1 MPASLPPSALAPALG
16 APLTTLAG
24 ILGAIAV
31 ALVPVVVLRRKEPSS
46 TIAWILTLVFLPALG
61 AILFLLFGRDRVRW
75 PARRKRQADAL
86 VRGTLMAHTGEPPQP
101 LSPARAGLTDLE
113 AQIFQ
118 MSALLTGEGATTHNR
133 VTVFSRGDEVYD
145 AIGAAIDQAKDH
157 VHAEYYL
164 IRNDKTGA
172 WFRDKLVRAA
182 ERGVEVRL
190 LCDAYGCL
198 AVGGP
203 WRRPLRKAGARVGVF
218 LPMRSLLLQPVNL
231 RNHRK
236 IVVVDGTVAFSG
248 GVNIGDEYR
257 GEMSGIGR
265 WRDTHFRLE
274 GPAASALQRVFL
286 QDWFFATG
294 QGIDPARYFPKSQ
307 PTPGDAIVAIVPS
320 GPDTRT
326 EAIHRLFFAA
336 IAAARERVWIT
347 TPYFVPDPPMVVA
360 LQVAAM
366 RGVDVKLI
374 LPSRSNHR
382 VTFHAGRSFY
392 EQLLD
397 AGVHI
402 LEYKP
407 GMIHAKTM
415 VVDGRIVLLGSAN
428 MDMRSFRLNFEVHA
442 LIHDEQTAQTLERS
456 FHEDLAETVAV
467 DRAAWGTRPLRDRI
481 AEGAGRFVSPL
492 L

>member
-1 MPASLPPSALAPALG
+1 VPLVNSARYSPHLGPGLLGWTGAFFGIVALAL
-16 APLTTLAG
+16 
-24 ILGAIAV
+24 I
-31 ALVPVVVLRRKEPSS
+31 PVVLLRRKEPSS
-46 TIAWILTLVFLPALG
+46 TIAWILTLLFLPALG
-61 AILFLLFGRDRVRW
+61 ALLFLLFGRDRVRW

-86 VRGTLMAHTGEPPQP
+86 VRGTLAAHATPAETDPAPTQP
-101 LSPARAGLTDLE
+101 GLTELE
-113 AQIFQ
+113 KQIFQ
-118 MSALLTGEGATTHNR
+118 MGALLTGEAASTKNR
-133 VTVFSRGDEVYD
+133 LQVFSHGGDVYD
-145 AIGAAIDQAKDH
+145 SLGDAIDKAKHH
-157 VHAEYYL
+157 VHAEFYL
-164 IRNDKTGA
+164 IRNDKTGE

-182 ERGVEVRL
+182 SRGVEVRL

-198 AVGGP
+198 AVGAV
-203 WRRPLRKAGARVGVF
+203 WRRPLRKAGAKVGIF

-248 GVNIGDEYR
+248 GVNIGDEYH
-257 GEMSGIGR
+257 GKMTKIGQ

-274 GPAASALQRVFL
+274 GPAAGALQRVFL

-294 QGIDPARYFPKSQ
+294 EGVEPKPYFPMAPSA
-307 PTPGDAIVAIVPS
+307 GDATVTIVPS

-326 EAIHRLFFAA
+326 EAIHRIFVAA
-336 IAAARERVWIT
+336 IGAARERVWIT
-347 TPYFVPDPPMVVA
+347 TPYFVPDPPMMVA

-366 RGVDVKLI
+366 RGLDVKLI
-374 LPSRSNHR
+374 LPSRSNHS

-392 EQLLD
+392 ETLLE

-402 LEYKP
+402 HEYSP

-428 MDMRSFRLNFEVHA
+428 MDMRSFRLNFEVHT
-442 LIHDEQTAQTLERS
+442 LIHDEATARTLEAS
-456 FHEDLAETVAV
+456 FQDDLSHTVAV
-467 DRAAWGTRPLRDRI
+467 DRATWSKRPLGNRI
-481 AEGAGRFVSPL
+481 AEGAGRLVSPL

>member
-1 MPASLPPSALAPALG
+1 MLSFAVLGPKLLAWFGAFFAGVALAL
-16 APLTTLAG
+16 
-24 ILGAIAV
+24 I
-31 ALVPVVVLRRKEPSS
+31 PVVMLRRKEPSS
-46 TIAWILTLVFLPALG
+46 TIAWILTLVFIPVLG
-61 AILFLLFGRDRVRW
+61 AILFVLFGRDRVRW
-75 PARRKRQADAL
+75 PARRKRQADAM
-86 VRGTLMAHTGEPPQP
+86 VRRLLAAHSEPEGSPQAQG
-101 LSPARAGLTDLE
+101 LSAIER
-113 AQIFQ
+113 QIFQ
-118 MSALLTGEGATTHNR
+118 VGTLLTGWKASGGNR
-133 VTVFSRGDEVYD
+133 VEVLSNGDQVYE
-145 AIGAAIDQAKDH
+145 ALGAAIDRAKHH
-157 VHAEYYL
+157 VNAEFYL
-164 IRNDKTGA
+164 IRNDSTGA
-172 WFRDKLVRAA
+172 WFREKLVQAA
-182 ERGVEVRL
+182 KRGVEVRL
-190 LCDAYGCL
+190 LCDAFGCL
-198 AVGGP
+198 ALSGA
-203 WRRPLRKAGARVGVF
+203 WRRPLRRAGGHIGLF

-257 GEMSGIGR
+257 GEMPRIGH
-265 WRDTHFRLE
+265 WRDTHFKIE
-274 GPAASALQRVFL
+274 GPAASGLQRVFL

-294 QGIDPARYFPKSQ
+294 EGLDPLAYLTARATS
-307 PTPGDAIVAIVPS
+307 PGEATVAIVPS

-336 IAAARERVWIT
+336 IAGASERVWIT

-392 EQLLD
+392 EQLLE

-402 LEYKP
+402 HEYAP

-442 LIHDEQTAQTLERS
+442 LIHDEPTARELERC
-456 FHEDLAETVAV
+456 FRRDLAATTAV
-467 DRAAWGTRPLRDRI
+467 TLAEWSRRPLGWRI

>member
-1 MPASLPPSALAPALG
+1 LAWLG
-16 APLTTLAG
+16 AFSG
-24 ILGAIAV
+24 GVAIG
-31 ALVPVVVLRRKEPSS
+31 LIPVVLLRRKEPSS
-46 TIAWILTLVFLPALG
+46 TIAWILTLLFLPALG
-61 AILFLLFGRDRVRW
+61 ALLFLLFGRDRVRW

-86 VRGTLMAHTGEPPQP
+86 VHSTVAAHTGRLARE
-101 LSPARAGLTDLE
+101 SPAPAALTDLE
-113 AQIFQ
+113 RQIFQ
-118 MSALLTGEGATTHNR
+118 VGELLTGAPASTGNA
-133 VTVFSRGDEVYD
+133 VKIYPQGQAFYD
-145 AIGAAIDQAKDH
+145 DLGAAIDEAKHH
-157 VHAEYYL
+157 VHAEFYL
-164 IRNDKTGA
+164 IRNDATGA
-172 WFRDKLVRAA
+172 WFREKLIQAA
-182 ERGVEVRL
+182 RRGVEVRL

-198 AVGGP
+198 AIGPP
-203 WRRPLRKAGARVGVF
+203 WRRPLRRAGAKVGIF

-236 IVVVDGTVAFSG
+236 IVVVDGTIAFSG

-257 GEMSGIGR
+257 GTMRGIGQ
-265 WRDTHFRLE
+265 WRDTHFRLD
-274 GPAASALQRVFL
+274 GPAAGTLQRVFL

-294 QGIDPARYFPKSQ
+294 EAFDPGAYFPD
-307 PTPGDAIVAIVPS
+307 TDPGGEATVAIVPS

-347 TPYFVPDPPMVVA
+347 TPYFVPDPPMTVA

-366 RGVDVKLI
+366 RGVDTKLI

-382 VTFHAGRSFY
+382 VTFHAGRSYY
-392 EQLLD
+392 EQLLE

-402 LEYKP
+402 HEYVP

-415 VVDGRIVLLGSAN
+415 VVDGRIVLVGSAN

-442 LIHDEQTAQTLERS
+442 LIHDGPTARFLENCFAADLAQTREIAL
-456 FHEDLAETVAV
+456 
-467 DRAAWGTRPLRDRI
+467 AAWQKRPLGYRI

>member
-1 MPASLPPSALAPALG
+1 LI
-16 APLTTLAG
+16 PL
-24 ILGAIAV
+24 
-31 ALVPVVVLRRKEPSS
+31 VLIRRKEPSS

-86 VRGTLMAHTGEPPQP
+86 IGAMVLAETGDRGLD
-101 LSPARAGLTDLE
+101 LSVGPVELNDLE
-113 AQIFQ
+113 KQIF
-118 MSALLTGEGATTHNR
+118 LLGSQLSQGLATNGNR
-133 VTVFSRGDEVYD
+133 VDVLAEGQVVYD
-145 AIGAAIDQAKDH
+145 TLGAAIDEARHH

-164 IRNDKTGA
+164 IRNDQTGA
-172 WFRDKLVRAA
+172 WFRDKLVQAA
-182 ERGVEVRL
+182 KRGVEVRL
-190 LCDAYGCL
+190 LCDGYGCL
-198 AVGGP
+198 ALGRG
-203 WRRPLRKAGARVGVF
+203 WRRPLRRAGVKVGLF
-218 LPMRSLLLQPVNL
+218 MPMRSLLLQPVNL

-236 IVVVDGTVAFSG
+236 IVVVDGRLALTG

-257 GEMSGIGR
+257 GEMRGIGR
-265 WRDTHFRLE
+265 WRDTHLCIE
-274 GPAASALQRVFL
+274 GPAAAGLQRVFL

-294 QGIDPARYFPKSQ
+294 EGVDPKRYFPSTNGALGKA
-307 PTPGDAIVAIVPS
+307 TVAVVPS

-336 IAAARERVWIT
+336 ISGATERVWIT
-347 TPYFVPDPPMVVA
+347 TPYFVPDAAMFVA

-382 VTFHAGRSFY
+382 VTFHAGRSYY
-392 EQLLD
+392 EQLLE

-402 LEYKP
+402 HEYTP

-415 VVDGRIVLLGSAN
+415 VVDGRIVLVGSAN

-442 LIHDEQTAQTLERS
+442 LLHDERTAKDLEARFLTDLAQTAPVTLG
-456 FHEDLAETVAV
+456 
-467 DRAAWGTRPLRDRI
+467 AWSQRPWHWRI
-481 AEGAGRFVSPL
+481 AEGAGRLVSPL

>member
-1 MPASLPPSALAPALG
+1 MSSGFMHAWEELGPSFVAWAGAFFAVVALAL
-16 APLTTLAG
+16 
-24 ILGAIAV
+24 I
-31 ALVPVVVLRRKEPSS
+31 PVVVLRRKEPSS
-46 TIAWILTLVFLPALG
+46 TIAWILTLIFLPVVG

-75 PARRKRQADAL
+75 PARRKRQADAFMRSIL
-86 VRGTLMAHTGEPPQP
+86 RERTQAPREPSFADEQ
-101 LSPARAGLTDLE
+101 LTDFE
-113 AQIFQ
+113 KQIFQ
-118 MSALLTGEGATTHNR
+118 VGALLTGAGASVGNHL
-133 VTVFSRGDEVYD
+133 EVLTDGNDVYE
-145 AIGAAIDQAKDH
+145 ALGAAIDQAEHH
-157 VHAEYYL
+157 VNAEFYL
-164 IRNDKTGA
+164 IRNDATGA

-182 ERGVEVRL
+182 ERGVSVRL

-198 AVGGP
+198 GIGP
-203 WRRPLRKAGARVGVF
+203 AWRRPLRRAGAKVAIF
-218 LPMRSLLLQPVNL
+218 LPMRSLFLQPVNL

-236 IVVVDGTVAFSG
+236 IVVVDGKVAFSG
-248 GVNIGDEYR
+248 GVNIGNEYR
-257 GEMSGIGR
+257 GQMARIGK
-265 WRDTHFRLE
+265 WRDTHFRME
-274 GPAASALQRVFL
+274 GPAAHALQRVFF

-294 QGIDPARYFPKSQ
+294 EGVD
-307 PTPGDAIVAIVPS
+307 PTPFFSPGPSRAGNASVAIVPS

-336 IAAARERVWIT
+336 IAGARERVYIT
-347 TPYFVPDPPMVVA
+347 TPYFVPDSPMIVA

-366 RGVDVKLI
+366 RGVDVKII

-392 EQLLD
+392 TELLE

-402 LEYKP
+402 YEYLP

-415 VVDGRIVLLGSAN
+415 VVDGRIILLGSAN

-442 LIHDEQTAQTLERS
+442 LIHDTPTAGELEAC
-456 FHEDLAETVAV
+456 FAEDLAKTMAIVLPTWRE
-467 DRAAWGTRPLRDRI
+467 RRRRYRI

>member
-1 MPASLPPSALAPALG
+1 MSSGFMHLWEELG
-16 APLTTLAG
+16 PRFIAWV
-24 ILGAIAV
+24 GAFCEIV
-31 ALVPVVVLRRKEPSS
+31 ALTMIPVVMLRRKEPSS
-46 TIAWILTLVFLPALG
+46 TIAWILTLIFIPVVG

-75 PARRKRQADAL
+75 PAKRKRQADAL
-86 VRGTLMAHTGEPPQP
+86 MRAILRARTAEVRVPSFADGQ
-101 LSPARAGLTDLE
+101 LTALE
-113 AQIFQ
+113 KQIFQ
-118 MSALLTGEGATTHNR
+118 VGSLLTGAAATLGNR
-133 VTVFSRGDEVYD
+133 IEVLTDGNEVYA
-145 AIGAAIDQAKDH
+145 AIGEAIDRAEHH
-157 VHAEYYL
+157 VNAEFYL
-164 IRNDKTGA
+164 IRNDETGA

-182 ERGVEVRL
+182 QRGVSVRL

-198 AVGGP
+198 AIGSA
-203 WRRPLRKAGARVGVF
+203 WRRPLRRAGAKVGIF

-236 IVVVDGTVAFSG
+236 ILVVDGTVAFSG
-248 GVNIGDEYR
+248 GVNIGNEYR
-257 GEMSGIGR
+257 GRMRGVGS
-265 WRDTHFRLE
+265 WRDTHFRME
-274 GPAASALQRVFL
+274 GPAAAALQRVFL
-286 QDWFFATG
+286 QDWFFTTG
-294 QGIDPARYFPKSQ
+294 ESIDPTPFFPRAE
-307 PTPGDAIVAIVPS
+307 PPGDASVAIVPS

-336 IAAARERVWIT
+336 IAGARERVFIT

-374 LPSRSNHR
+374 LPSRSNHG

-392 EQLLD
+392 SELLE
-397 AGVHI
+397 AGVHVH
-402 LEYKP
+402 EYEP

-415 VVDGRIVLLGSAN
+415 VVDGRIVLVGSAN

-442 LIHDEQTAQTLERS
+442 LIHDEPTAQQLEQC
-456 FHEDLAETVAV
+456 FADDLAKTVEV
-467 DRAAWGTRPLRDRI
+467 HLDAWRMRRRRYRI

>member
-1 MPASLPPSALAPALG
+1 MSSGLMHAWEELGPRFVGWAGAFFAVVALALI
-16 APLTTLAG
+16 PL
-24 ILGAIAV
+24 
-31 ALVPVVVLRRKEPSS
+31 VVLRRKEPSS
-46 TIAWILTLVFLPALG
+46 TIAWILTLIFLPVVG

-75 PARRKRQADAL
+75 PAKRKRQADAFMRSIL
-86 VRGTLMAHTGEPPQP
+86 RERTQA
-101 LSPARAGLTDLE
+101 ARDPSFADGQLTELE
-113 AQIFQ
+113 KQIFQ
-118 MSALLTGEGATTHNR
+118 VGSLLTGAGATVGNSIEVLT
-133 VTVFSRGDEVYD
+133 RGNAVYE
-145 AIGAAIDQAKDH
+145 ALGAAIDGAQHH
-157 VHAEYYL
+157 VNAEFYL
-164 IRNDKTGA
+164 IRNDGTGA

-198 AVGGP
+198 AIGGA
-203 WRRPLRKAGARVGVF
+203 WRRPLRRAGAKVGIF
-218 LPMRSLLLQPVNL
+218 LPMRSLFLQPVNL

-236 IVVVDGTVAFSG
+236 IVVVDGKVAFSG

-257 GEMSGIGR
+257 GAMRGIGL
-265 WRDTHFRLE
+265 WRDTHFRME
-274 GPAASALQRVFL
+274 GPAAQALQRVFF

-294 QGIDPARYFPKSQ
+294 EGVDPATFFP
-307 PTPGDAIVAIVPS
+307 PGLPPAGDASVAIVPS

-336 IAAARERVWIT
+336 IAGARERVYIT
-347 TPYFVPDPPMVVA
+347 TPYFVPDAPMVVA

-392 EQLLD
+392 TELLE
-397 AGVHI
+397 AGVQI
-402 LEYKP
+402 YEYQP
-407 GMIHAKTM
+407 GMIHSKTM
-415 VVDGRIVLLGSAN
+415 VVDRRIVFLGSAN

-442 LIHDEQTAQTLERS
+442 LIHDAPTAGELEACFAEDLSQTLAVN
-456 FHEDLAETVAV
+456 LATW
-467 DRAAWGTRPLRDRI
+467 RTRRRRYRV

>member
-1 MPASLPPSALAPALG
+1 MPLVNSARYPLHLGPGVWGWVGGFFGIVALALI
-16 APLTTLAG
+16 PLV
-24 ILGAIAV
+24 I
-31 ALVPVVVLRRKEPSS
+31 LRRKEPSS
-46 TIAWILTLVFLPALG
+46 TIAWILTLLFLPALG

-75 PARRKRQADAL
+75 PARRKRQADSL
-86 VRGTLMAHTGEPPQP
+86 VRGTLVAHGAPAGIEPGSAQ
-101 LSPARAGLTDLE
+101 AGLTELE
-113 AQIFQ
+113 KQIFQ
-118 MSALLTGEGATTHNR
+118 MGTLLTGEAATTGNR
-133 VTVFSRGDEVYD
+133 LEVFSHGADVYESL
-145 AIGAAIDQAKDH
+145 GEAIDKAQHH
-157 VHAEYYL
+157 VHAEFYL
-164 IRNDKTGA
+164 IRNDKTGE
-172 WFRDKLVRAA
+172 WFRDKLVSAA
-182 ERGVEVRL
+182 NRGVQVRL

-198 AVGGP
+198 AVGAV
-203 WRRPLRKAGARVGVF
+203 WRRPLRKAGARVGIF

-248 GVNIGDEYR
+248 GVNIGDEYQGR
-257 GEMSGIGR
+257 MARIGQ

-274 GPAASALQRVFL
+274 GPAAGALQRVFL

-294 QGIDPARYFPKSQ
+294 EGVEPKPFFPSHDSR
-307 PTPGDAIVAIVPS
+307 PGDATVAIVPS

-326 EAIHRLFFAA
+326 EAIHRIFVAA
-336 IAAARERVWIT
+336 ISAARERVWIT

-366 RGVDVKLI
+366 RGLDVKLI

-392 EQLLD
+392 ETLLE

-402 LEYKP
+402 HEYTP

-428 MDMRSFRLNFEVHA
+428 MDMRSFRLNFEVHT
-442 LIHDEQTAQTLERS
+442 LIHDEATARTMEAS
-456 FHEDLAETVAV
+456 FQEDLSHTVAV
-467 DRAAWGTRPLRDRI
+467 DRKTWSKRPLGNRI
-481 AEGAGRFVSPL
+481 AEGAGRLVSPL

>member
-1 MPASLPPSALAPALG
+1 MHLWVGLGSQIYGWLGAFLAAASLPLI
-16 APLTTLAG
+16 PL
-24 ILGAIAV
+24 
-31 ALVPVVVLRRKEPSS
+31 VLIRRKEPSS
-46 TIAWILTLVFLPALG
+46 TIAWILTLLFLPAVG

-75 PARRKRQADAL
+75 PAKRKRQADAM
-86 VRGTLMAHTGEPPQP
+86 VRGTVVARTGDAGVD
-101 LSPARAGLTDLE
+101 LSRAPADLSE
-113 AQIFQ
+113 LEKQ
-118 MSALLTGEGATTHNR
+118 MFHVGALLTGGSASTGNR
-133 VTVFSRGDEVYD
+133 VEVLSEGKKVYD
-145 AIGAAIDQAKDH
+145 ALGEAIDRAERH

-164 IRNDKTGA
+164 IRRDATGA
-172 WFRDKLVRAA
+172 WFRDKLVAA
-182 ERGVEVRL
+182 AKRGVEVRL
-190 LCDAYGCL
+190 LCDGYGCWAL
-198 AVGGP
+198 GGA
-203 WRRPLRKAGARVGVF
+203 WRRPLRRAGGKVGLF

-236 IVVVDGTVAFSG
+236 IVVVDGRIGFSG

-257 GEMSGIGR
+257 GEMRGIGR
-265 WRDTHFRLE
+265 WRDTHLKID
-274 GPAASALQRVFL
+274 GPAASGLQRVFL

-294 QGIDPARYFPKSQ
+294 EGVDPAPYFPDFADGGAKA
-307 PTPGDAIVAIVPS
+307 TVAIVPS

-336 IAAARERVWIT
+336 ISGARERVWIT
-347 TPYFVPDPPMVVA
+347 TPYFVPDPPMMVA

-382 VTFHAGRSFY
+382 VTFHAGRSYY
-392 EQLLD
+392 EQLLE

-402 LEYKP
+402 HEYTP

-415 VVDGRIVLLGSAN
+415 VVDGRIVLVGSAN

-442 LIHDEQTAQTLERS
+442 LLHDEETARDLEACFS
-456 FHEDLAETVAV
+456 ADLAETNPVTL
-467 DRAAWGTRPLRDRI
+467 AAWSNRAWPLRI
-481 AEGAGRFVSPL
+481 AEGAGRLVSPL

>member
-1 MPASLPPSALAPALG
+1 MPPYLGPQLLAWLGAFLGGVALAL
-16 APLTTLAG
+16 
-24 ILGAIAV
+24 I
-31 ALVPVVVLRRKEPSS
+31 PVVLLRRKEPSS
-46 TIAWILTLVFLPALG
+46 TIAWILTLLFVPALG

-86 VRGTLMAHTGEPPQP
+86 VRSSVIAHTSNP
-101 LSPARAGLTDLE
+101 LLVQSLPGDGLTDLE
-113 AQIFQ
+113 RQIFH
-118 MSALLTGEGATTHNR
+118 AGAVLTGGPASRGNR
-133 VTVFSRGDEVYD
+133 VEIYAQGQAVYD
-145 AIGAAIDQAKDH
+145 ALGAAIEGARQH
-157 VHAEYYL
+157 IHAEYYL
-164 IRNDKTGA
+164 IRNDATGA
-172 WFRDKLVRAA
+172 WFREKLVQAA
-182 ERGVEVRL
+182 QRGVEVRL

-198 AVGGP
+198 AIGQH
-203 WRRPLRKAGARVGVF
+203 WRRPLRRAGAKVGIF

-236 IVVVDGTVAFSG
+236 IVVIDGAVAFSG
-248 GVNIGDEYR
+248 GVNIGEEYR
-257 GEMSGIGR
+257 GDRMPGLGR
-265 WRDTHFRLE
+265 WRDTHFRIE
-274 GPAASALQRVFL
+274 GPAVHTLQRVFL

-294 QGIDPARYFPKSQ
+294 EGFDPSTYFPEL
-307 PTPGDAIVAIVPS
+307 PAGDGDATVAIVPS

-347 TPYFVPDPPMVVA
+347 TPYFVPDVPMTVA
-360 LQVAAM
+360 LQVAAL

-382 VTFHAGRSFY
+382 VTFHAGRSY
-392 EQLLD
+392 YDQLLD

-402 LEYKP
+402 HEYLP
-407 GMIHAKTM
+407 GMIHAKSM
-415 VVDGRIVLLGSAN
+415 VVDGRIVLVGSAN

-442 LIHDEQTAQTLERS
+442 LIHDPSAARYLATCFADDLAQTREVELEPWRK
-456 FHEDLAETVAV
+456 
-467 DRAAWGTRPLRDRI
+467 RPMTYRI

>member
-1 MPASLPPSALAPALG
+1 MSSGLMHAWEELAPRLVAWAGAFFAVVALAL
-16 APLTTLAG
+16 
-24 ILGAIAV
+24 I
-31 ALVPVVVLRRKEPSS
+31 PVVLLRRKEPSS
-46 TIAWILTLVFLPALG
+46 TIAWILTLIFLPVVG

-75 PARRKRQADAL
+75 PAKRKRQADAFMRSIL
-86 VRGTLMAHTGEPPQP
+86 RERT
-101 LSPARAGLTDLE
+101 LE
-113 AQIFQ
+113 ARDPSFADGQLTELEKQIFQ
-118 MSALLTGEGATTHNR
+118 VGSLLSGARASVGNRIEVLTRGNDVYEALA
-133 VTVFSRGDEVYD
+133 
-145 AIGAAIDQAKDH
+145 AAIDGAKHH
-157 VHAEYYL
+157 VNAEFYL
-164 IRNDKTGA
+164 IRNDATGA

-198 AVGGP
+198 AIGSA
-203 WRRPLRKAGARVGVF
+203 WRRPLRRAGAKLGVF
-218 LPMRSLLLQPVNL
+218 LPMRSLFLQPVNL

-236 IVVVDGTVAFSG
+236 IVVVDGKVAFSG
-248 GVNIGDEYR
+248 GVNIGNEYR
-257 GEMSGIGR
+257 GEMRGIGH
-265 WRDTHFRLE
+265 WRDTHFRME
-274 GPAASALQRVFL
+274 GPAALALQRVFF
-286 QDWFFATG
+286 QDWFFTTG
-294 QGIDPARYFPKSQ
+294 EGVD
-307 PTPGDAIVAIVPS
+307 PTPFFPPQLSIAGDASVAIVPS

-336 IAAARERVWIT
+336 IAGARERVFIT
-347 TPYFVPDPPMVVA
+347 TPYFVPDLPLVVA

-366 RGVDVKLI
+366 RGVDVKII

-392 EQLLD
+392 TELLE

-402 LEYKP
+402 YEYQP

-415 VVDGRIVLLGSAN
+415 VVDGRIVFLGSAN

-442 LIHDEQTAQTLERS
+442 LIHDAPTASVLEAC
-456 FHEDLAETVAV
+456 FAEDLSQTIAV
-467 DRAAWGTRPLRDRI
+467 ELGTWRTRRRRYRI